1 MNNEIIELEDAQ
13 LQRLTLIVEIDDSS
27 DIDAGE
33 WLLTILDAVQRG
45 EDMKYAAKSF
55 LRSMVSLPKSDALEL
70 RVADGV

>member
-1 MNNEIIELEDAQ
+1 MTNEIIELPDAEI
-13 LQRLTLIVEIDDSS
+13 QRIRLIVEMDDSS
-27 DIDAGE
+27 DLDAGE

-55 LRSMVSLPKSDALEL
+55 LRSMVSLPKTDALEL

>member
-1 MNNEIIELEDAQ
+1 MINEIIELPDAEI
-13 LQRLTLIVEIDDSS
+13 QRIRLIVEMDDSS
-27 DIDAGE
+27 DLDAGE

-55 LRSMVSLPKSDALEL
+55 LRAMVSIPKTDSLEL